1 MRSYGRFLKNT
12 AGILLFLALISLLLP
27 FCSFAVG
34 GQEITLSGTD
44 VLTAGGKAGYTYL
57 KEGQISN
64 DFVLKEPVT
73 VGTVKDALTFVR
85 DNGNARLLAVV
96 AVAAALPVLFC
107 FLAMCM
113 LFLARGKITM
123 LLPTLF
129 PALVLA
135 GMLMTWMTFPELH
148 PYLRIGIYLFLALH
162 GFALVLILTGWLTGG
177 YDKPEESSE
186 DSKQPEQK
194 PKKKQHEWPRRKLFR
209 KKKSRK
215 KKKRKRKKS
224 SRTSSGRDRGTGN
237 NKPVRQDSP
246 TQNENPNGSE
256 EREKPAEEK
265 ESGETGQQDAH
276 TYVWNDCVISYQE
289 ADKQYQIVNNSFED
303 IVVYNED
310 TVIGEVKCGEKMSV
324 DHFQVLERKETKKR
338 LRMQ

>member
-12 AGILLFLALISLLLP
+12 AGILLFLAMIALLFP

-34 GQEITLSGTD
+34 GQDITLSGMD
-44 VLTAGGKAGYTYL
+44 VLTAVGKAGYTHL

-64 DFVLKEPVT
+64 DFVLKGPVT
-73 VGTVKDALTFVR
+73 VGTVKAAFTFVR
-85 DNGNARLLAVV
+85 DNGDTRLLAVV

-135 GMLMTWMTFPELH
+135 GMLMTLVTFPELN

-162 GFALVLILTGWLTGG
+162 GLALVLILIGWLTGG
-177 YDKPEESSE
+177 YDKPEESSGDLE
-186 DSKQPEQK
+186 QPEQK
-194 PKKKQHEWPRRKLFR
+194 PKKKHHEWPRRKRFRR
-209 KKKSRK
+209 KKSGD

-224 SRTSSGRDRGTGN
+224 SRPSSGKNRATGDS
-237 NKPVRQDSP
+237 KPARQDSQEQKEP
-246 TQNENPNGSE
+246 SD
-256 EREKPAEEK
+256 KSAEAADEK
-265 ESGETGQQDAH
+265 ESREIGQQDAH
-276 TYVWNDCVISYQE
+276 TYVWNDCVISYKE
-289 ADKQYQIVNNSFED
+289 AEKQYQIVNNSLEN
-303 IVVYNED
+303 IVIYNED
-310 TVIGEVKCGEKMSV
+310 TVIGEVKCGETMSV
-324 DHFQVLERKETKKR
+324 DHFQVLERKETKQR